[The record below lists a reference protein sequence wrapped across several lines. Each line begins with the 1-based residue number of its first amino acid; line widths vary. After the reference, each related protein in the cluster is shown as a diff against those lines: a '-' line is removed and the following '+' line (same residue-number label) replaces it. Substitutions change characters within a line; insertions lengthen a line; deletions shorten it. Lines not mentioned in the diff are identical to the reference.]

1 MTSDAAGNSS
11 TSSYVRPSIATLLG
25 SSPPVCTC
33 PAELLMRSGPSMDL
47 DSPRATAV
55 AAASKRITKA
65 GYRIEGAC
73 TERNSWHLFPALHT
87 MVSAHSKVRTIPPTL
102 RVRVTSGADPPDLR
116 TVVLCVINCPPVCR
130 QIPSPATQL
139 TPPRLS

>member
-1 MTSDAAGNSS
+1 MRISDWSS
-11 TSSYVRPSIATLLG
+11 DVCSSDLSYVSPSIATLLG

-55 AAASKRITKA
+55 AAASKRITTA

-87 MVSAHSKVRTIPPTL
+87 MVSAHSKVRTIPTTL
-102 RVRVTSGADPPDLR
+102 RIRVTIGADLHDMR
-116 TVVLCVINCPPVCR
+116 TLVQCVINCPPTCL
-130 QIPSPATQL
+130 PLPPPAPQ
-139 TPPRLS
+139 

>member
-1 MTSDAAGNSS
+1 MRISDWSS
-11 TSSYVRPSIATLLG
+11 DVCSSDLSYVSPSIATLLG

-73 TERNSWHLFPALHT
+73 TERNSWHLRSEERREGKEC
-87 MVSAHSKVRTIPPTL
+87 VST
-102 RVRVTSGADPPDLR
+102 
-116 TVVLCVINCPPVCR
+116 CR
-130 QIPSPATQL
+130 SWWWP
-139 TPPRLS
+139 